1 MRILVT
7 GGTGTV
13 GSQVVRRL
21 VEQGRFVTVLIRSPE
36 KAKSLPAGVQGAIG
50 DLENPASLSKAL
62 EGFERLFLLTPLSP
76 AEAEMGIAAV
86 NAAKTVGVR
95 HVVYLSVH
103 KVDAVP
109 HIPHFKSKIEIENA
123 MKEARLP
130 YTLLMPNNF
139 YQNDVWFKQAIFE
152 HGLYPQPIGDVG
164 LNRVDVRDIAEA
176 AVNALTQSGHEG
188 KRYPLVGPDTLTGKA
203 VADTYGRHLGRT
215 VRYAGNDL
223 NAWEAQARQMM
234 PDWMVQDLKIMYQ
247 SFQRHGLVA
256 TKEDFAEQAKILG
269 HPPRAFDAYVREL
282 TADWHAKAE

>member
-1 MRILVT
+1 
-7 GGTGTV
+7 
-13 GSQVVRRL
+13 
-21 VEQGRFVTVLIRSPE
+21 VEQGRDVSVLIRSAE

-86 NAAKTVGVR
+86 NAAKAVGVR
-95 HVVYLSVH
+95 HVIYLSVH

-109 HIPHFKSKIEIENA
+109 HIPHFKSKVEIENA

-130 YTLLMPNNF
+130 YTLLMPNHF
-139 YQNDVWFKQAIFE
+139 YQNDMWSKQAILDR
-152 HGLYPQPIGDVG
+152 GVYPEPIGDIG
-164 LNRVDVRDIAEA
+164 LNRVDVRDIADA
-176 AVNALTQSGHEG
+176 SVNALTQPGHEG

-203 VADTYGRHLGRT
+203 VAEVYGRHLGRT

-223 NAWEAQARQMM
+223 KAWEAEALKMM
-234 PDWMVQDLKIMYQ
+234 SPWIVDDLKIMYQ

-256 TKEDFAEQAKILG
+256 TKEDFAEEAKILG
-269 HPPRAFDAYVREL
+269 HPPRAFDAYVREM
-282 TADWHAKAE
+282 TADWHAKAG